1 MKELYNLRHA
11 SARNVVERIFG
22 VIKARWSILTRPP
35 HYNMHVQAK
44 IPAALVAL
52 HNFILDH
59 DTTDLDRWIV
69 DEQAEDLLPGNRRA
83 APVDFG
89 QLSTAQAISNTE
101 KRRAGIKR
109 DELAQTMWDD
119 YEQYLADRMDVDDNY
134 NNYIEPV
141 DD

>member
-22 VIKARWSILTRPP
+22 VIKARWSILTHPP

-89 QLSTAQAISNTE
+89 QLSTAQTISNTE

-141 DD
+141 DG